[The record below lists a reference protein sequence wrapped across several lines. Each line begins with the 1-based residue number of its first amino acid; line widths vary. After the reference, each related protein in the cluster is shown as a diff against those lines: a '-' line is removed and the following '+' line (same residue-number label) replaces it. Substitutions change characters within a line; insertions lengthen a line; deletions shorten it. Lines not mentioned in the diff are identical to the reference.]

1 MNDDIPL
8 CLKYIDKAFKFITYC
23 SCGSKQSGSY
33 LDGSAPDGLIGLGP
47 GEISIPSLL
56 AKSGLV
62 PHSFS
67 LCFDNNYSGRIYFG
81 DQGPAVQPSAPFLP
95 YERE

>member
-1 MNDDIPL
+1 MFWEFEYQSIGFI
-8 CLKYIDKAFKFITYC
+8 IDC

-33 LDGSAPDGLIGLGP
+33 LDGSAPDGLMGLGP
-47 GEISIPSLL
+47 GKISVPSLL

-67 LCFDNNYSGRIYFG
+67 FCFDNSYSGSIYFG
-81 DQGPAVQPSAPFLP
+81 DQGTATQRTASFVPF
-95 YERE
+95 EGK